1 MKFIATSL
9 DSRSRSAE
17 DCGDELYDFM
27 NMLDDE
33 SKHHKLGLDKV
44 TTLELPSECGDFDF
58 DTTRF
63 MVREVINHDHDHDGG
78 KRYHDHD
85 DDEPILVMLI
95 FDDSSEKSVDDYTCV
110 ANIEDAADETARHM
124 KPQHLK
130 ELDGSIVYM
139 DYEECGD
146 EDDIEWILYEEVN

>member
-1 MKFIATSL
+1 
-9 DSRSRSAE
+9 
-17 DCGDELYDFM
+17 M

-58 DTTRF
+58 DTTRS
-63 MVREVINHDHDHDGG
+63 MVREVIDHDHDHDGG

-85 DDEPILVMLI
+85 DDEPILVMLV

-110 ANIEDAADETARHM
+110 EHMEDVADETARHM
-124 KPQHLK
+124 KPHLLK

-146 EDDIEWILYEEVN
+146 EDDIERILYEEVN